1 MLLPNN
7 KKESFNTIMILILIL
22 IFIIYYIANYFKYIE
37 NFKQYGV
44 VACPPQFEKV
54 GDTENIY
61 YNSGNI
67 GIGIADPKNKLDVN
81 GTIKGTHLK
90 ITGPEILQGSN
101 QSALYVEDFVN
112 LNTNLFTDTNYSKTG
127 GITFPNSGSGNSSEG
142 FLSNSTSN
150 NTIATSKY
158 CLFGGD
164 NTRSIKTKNIS
175 SILDICIKIKIVW
188 IQGNSYNGGEHPDPN
203 EDLKLHFLDV
213 NSNLIQAI
221 TISFGSHSTSY
232 PNNQFSTSEYVPTQL
247 QRTAAYV
254 QLIQSDSGNGTF
266 DVYGVKYISFETF
279 LVSSSQIY
287 LNNLPTTLP
296 YEPDRVWKDANGFLK
311 VS

>member
-1 MLLPNN
+1 MVHNLEVDGNTKILGDIHYTGDLYKNN
-7 KKESFNTIMILILIL
+7 VLFT
-22 IFIIYYIANYFKYIE
+22 
-37 NFKQYGV
+37 G
-44 VACPPQFEKV
+44 
-54 GDTENIY
+54 G
-61 YNSGNI
+61 NSDWVKTGNDLSYTAGNV
-67 GIGIADPKNKLDVN
+67 GIGKTDPTEILDVN
-81 GTIKGTHLK
+81 GTIKATHLK

-127 GITFPNSGSGNSSEG
+127 GITFPNSGSGNSNSEG

-158 CLFGGD
+158 CLFGGV

-175 SILDICIKIKIVW
+175 SILGICIKIKIVW
-188 IQGNSYNGGEHPDPN
+188 IQGNSSNGGEHPDPN
-203 EDLKLHFLDV
+203 EDLQLHFLDV
-213 NSNLIQAI
+213 NSNLIQAT
-221 TISFGSHSTSY
+221 TISFGSDKTDTNTNY
-232 PNNQFSTSEYVPTQL
+232 PNNQFSTSEYVPTGL
-247 QRTAAYV
+247 QRTASYV
-254 QLIQSDSGNGTF
+254 QLIQSNSNNGIF
-266 DVYGVKYISFETF
+266 DVYGVKYISFETL

-311 VS
+311 IS